1 MHASRPAPPCSHHP
15 RSAPQAQLAAVL
27 ERTRQLPV
35 IHPPPSVDLS
45 CEELMTSPDQL
56 IATGGRIRL
65 LSGANLPRRDS
76 ESMFWQELAS
86 SLDDK
91 TDRDIF
97 G

>member
-1 MHASRPAPPCSHHP
+1 
-15 RSAPQAQLAAVL
+15 
-27 ERTRQLPV
+27 
-35 IHPPPSVDLS
+35 
-45 CEELMTSPDQL
+45 MTSPDQL